1 MTARVRVVVL
11 NYDGGEM
18 TLGCLDAL
26 RRLDYPHDHLEVVLV
41 DNGSVDGIV
50 DRVREEYPEVV
61 VREPLANLGFAG
73 GCNLGIGDPAAGDYD
88 YVALVNNDAL
98 PEPGWL
104 LPLVD
109 ALDTDPGLG
118 AASSKI
124 LFADRYWGVRIDT
137 VASHLRGV
145 RLSGLEVDGQP
156 AWSEAKFDEG
166 FWGPDA
172 PRPGEPGSRW
182 SKARAEV
189 RVAAAPGAA
198 VPAPKR
204 IAVRLS
210 AESARTVTLSTG
222 GEARHV
228 TVDTE
233 PGWTELDLPPRPH
246 DVVNNVGSNLYAG
259 GFGGDRGYL
268 ERDEGQYDEPVDVF
282 AWCGGSV
289 LLRPAYL
296 QQVGLFDERFF
307 LYYEDTDLSWRGRL
321 LGWRYRYVP
330 ASVVRHEHA
339 ATSGEGSDLFRY
351 FVERNRLLM
360 LAKDAP
366 ARLAVRAA
374 LIEARSMV
382 HAVMAEFVR
391 PVVRG
396 QRPRPNVAPQKVRS
410 MRSFAKHLPG
420 MVADRR
426 ALERRRVVGD
436 AEIVAWMVTK

>member
-26 RRLDYPHDHLEVVLV
+26 RRLDYPHDHLEVALV

-50 DRVREEYPEVV
+50 DRVRDEYPEVV

-73 GCNLGIGDPAAGDYD
+73 GCNLGIGDPSADEYE
-88 YVALVNNDAL
+88 YVALVNNDAV

-109 ALDTDPGLG
+109 ALDADAGLG
-118 AASSKI
+118 AACSKI

-137 VASHLRGV
+137 IASHGHGV
-145 RLSGLEVDGQP
+145 RLSGVEVDGR
-156 AWSEAKFDEG
+156 AVWSDAKFDEG
-166 FWGPDA
+166 FWGAEA

-189 RVAAAPGAA
+189 RVAATPDAD
-198 VPAPKR
+198 APKR
-204 IAVRLS
+204 MAVRLS
-210 AESARTVTLSTG
+210 ADSARTVTLTTG
-222 GEARHV
+222 GETRHV

-233 PGWTELDLPPRPH
+233 PSWTELDLPPAPH

-268 ERDEGQYDEPVDVF
+268 ERDDGQYAEAVDVF

-289 LLRPAYL
+289 LLRPSYL

-321 LGWRYRYVP
+321 QGWRYRYVP

-360 LAKDAP
+360 LAKVAP

-374 LIEARSMV
+374 LIEARSTAR
-382 HAVMAEFVR
+382 AVMAEYVR
-391 PVVRG
+391 PMTRG
-396 QRPRPNVAPQKVRS
+396 QRPRPNVAPQKIRS
-410 MRSFAKHLPG
+410 TRSFVKHVPAML
-420 MVADRR
+420 ADRR
-426 ALERRRVVGD
+426 RLERRRVVGD
-436 AEIVAWMVTK
+436 AAIVAWMVSK

>member
-1 MTARVRVVVL
+1 VTARVRVVVL

-18 TLGCLDAL
+18 TLRCLDGL
-26 RRLDYPHDHLEVVLV
+26 RRLDYPPDRVEVVLV
-41 DNGSVDGIV
+41 DNGSIDGIV
-50 DRVREEYPEVV
+50 DRVRAEYPEVV

-73 GCNLGIGDPAAGDYD
+73 GCNLGIGDPAAGEYD
-88 YVALVNNDAL
+88 YVALVNNDAV

-104 LPLVD
+104 APLVD
-109 ALDTDPGLG
+109 ALESDPGLG

-124 LFADRYWGVRIDT
+124 VFADRYWGVRVDAPVT
-137 VASHLRGV
+137 TQHGV
-145 RLSGLEVDGQP
+145 RLSGVEVDDQP
-156 AWSEAKFDEG
+156 VWQQARFDEG
-166 FWGPDA
+166 FWGPESG
-172 PRPGEPGSRW
+172 RPDEPGVRW
-182 SKARAEV
+182 THRPAEV
-189 RVAAAPGAA
+189 RVVAGPSR
-198 VPAPKR
+198 PKR
-204 IAVRLS
+204 IGVRLA
-210 AESARTVTLSTG
+210 AESPRTALLATG
-222 GEARHV
+222 GESRSVAIG
-228 TVDTE
+228 TE
-233 PGWTELDLPPRPH
+233 PEWFVLDLPDEPH
-246 DVVNNVGSNLYAG
+246 DVINNVGSNLYTG

-307 LYYEDTDLSWRGRL
+307 LYYEDTDLSWRGRV

-360 LAKDAP
+360 LTKDAP
-366 ARLAVRAA
+366 ARMALRAV
-374 LIEARSMV
+374 LIEARSTAR
-382 HAVMAEFVR
+382 AVTAEYLR
-391 PVVRG
+391 PLARR

-410 MRSFAKHLPG
+410 MRSFAKHLPA

-426 ALERRRVVGD
+426 RLEAQRVVQD
-436 AEIVAWMVTK
+436 AEIMRWMVSK

>member
-11 NYDGGEM
+11 NYD
-18 TLGCLDAL
+18 
-26 RRLDYPHDHLEVVLV
+26 DHLEVVLV
-41 DNGSVDGIV
+41 DNGSVDGVV
-50 DRVREEYPEVV
+50 DRVRDEYPEVV

-109 ALDTDPGLG
+109 ALDGDPGLG

-137 VASHLRGV
+137 VASHRRGV
-145 RLSGLEVDGQP
+145 RLSGLEVDGQA
-156 AWSEAKFDEG
+156 AWADATFDEG
-166 FWGPDA
+166 FWGPET
-172 PRPGEPGSRW
+172 PQPGEPGSRW

-189 RVAAAPGAA
+189 RMVAPLGA
-198 VPAPKR
+198 PAPKR

-210 AESARTVTLSTG
+210 AESPRTVTLSTG
-222 GEARHV
+222 GETRHV

-233 PGWTELDLPPRPH
+233 PSWTELDLPPAPH
-246 DVVNNVGSNLYAG
+246 DIVNNVGSNLYAG

-268 ERDEGQYDEPVDVF
+268 ERDDGQYDEPVDVF

-289 LLRPAYL
+289 LLRPSYL
-296 QQVGLFDERFF
+296 QHVGLFDQRFF

-374 LIEARSMV
+374 LIEARSTV
-382 HAVMAEFVR
+382 RAVIAEFVR

-410 MRSFAKHLPG
+410 MRSYVKHLPG

-426 ALERRRVVGD
+426 ALERCRVVGD